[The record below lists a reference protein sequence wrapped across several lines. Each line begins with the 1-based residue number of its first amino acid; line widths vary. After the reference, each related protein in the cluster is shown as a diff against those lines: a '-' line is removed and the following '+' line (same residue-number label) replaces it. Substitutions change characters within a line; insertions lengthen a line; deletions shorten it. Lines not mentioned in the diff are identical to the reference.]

1 MDLIKEEVELDAEQ
15 PVKVR
20 DWLNEL
26 SQRLDLVR
34 DAARMT
40 GLYEIGRLM
49 IAALHPGS
57 LRQVIWCYCVLQAC
71 MGNVKRH
78 RRVHM

>member
-40 GLYEIGRLM
+40 GLYERDVWKEAYDCGTTTRKFKAGDMVL
-49 IAALHPGS
+49 LRTPG
-57 LRQVIWCYCVLQAC
+57 
-71 MGNVKRH
+71 MHGKREEA
-78 RRVHM
+78 